1 MAAKENR
8 EQNLLLLL
16 SKHRDYITANE
27 LAEYLG
33 TSKKTVY
40 RLVKKINESY
50 PAGDLISSEKGRGYK
65 LDYEKYI
72 STSMTQIDNDPSS
85 YSPGERRNRIMEELL
100 LASPKSKN
108 VYGLFKDYYVGDS
121 VIFNDEQVIADQLKE
136 YQLKLIRKNRTLAIK
151 GEEGNIRQA
160 IADLIQ
166 AFNTVDI
173 DELASVKE
181 SSLNTYDA
189 LFVLNQIKE
198 MEKKLKITL
207 PYPYNINIFSHL
219 YILITRSRNVG
230 LINIIDQ
237 NTVTKEEKE
246 QLLKDSVLYEVASIT
261 IANVEQYLNE
271 KLPKIEIFYLYQYLA
286 SSRMQGIANDT
297 SKFSK
302 QVSQITHTYIEE
314 MSEKLGIIITD
325 SFIFSDLA
333 NHIKP
338 MMNRLENK
346 IRIKNGL
353 LDEIK
358 VSYKEIFEEV
368 SKVSKQ
374 VSELYHLPFI
384 NEDENGFI
392 TLYFAR
398 VLEVYQMPI
407 KTVIMCTTGVGTSEL
422 LKAKIEKKF
431 PELDIIN
438 VLATR
443 DLERFLEEY
452 PETELVLTTIKLK
465 KSLPVKSLLVSAMLT
480 SDDQKRIQHKIEEI
494 NHEA

>member
-16 SKHRDYITANE
+16 SKQRDYITSNE
-27 LAEYLG
+27 LANYLG

-40 RLVKKINESY
+40 RLIKKINENY
-50 PAGDLISSEKGRGYK
+50 PEGDLISSEKGRGYK

-72 STSMTQIDNDPSS
+72 QTNMTQIDHDSSS
-85 YSPGERRNRIMEELL
+85 YSPSERRNRIMEELL
-100 LASPKSKN
+100 LSSPKAKN
-108 VYGLFKDYYVGDS
+108 VYDLFKDYYVGDS
-121 VIFNDEQVIADQLKE
+121 VIFNDEQLIADQLKE
-136 YQLKLIRKNRTLAIK
+136 YQLKLVRKNRTLAIR
-151 GEEGNIRQA
+151 GDEGSIRQA

-181 SSLNTYDA
+181 SRLNTYDA
-189 LFVLNQIKE
+189 LFVLNQIKK
-198 MEKKLKITL
+198 MEKDLKITL

-230 LINIIDQ
+230 LMNITDQ

-246 QLLKDSVLYEVASIT
+246 QLLKDTALYEVASVTIT
-261 IANVEQYLNE
+261 NVEQYLNE
-271 KLPKIEIFYLYQYLA
+271 KLPEIEIFYLYQYLA
-286 SSRMQGIANDT
+286 SSRMQGSVDDA
-297 SKFSK
+297 SKFSE
-302 QVSQITHTYIEE
+302 QIIEITHTYIEK
-314 MSEKLGIIITD
+314 MSKKLGISITD
-325 SFIFSDLA
+325 DLIFSDLA

-338 MMNRLENK
+338 MINRLEHK

-358 VSYKEIFEEV
+358 VSYQEIFEKINSV
-368 SKVSKQ
+368 SKL
-374 VSELYHLPFI
+374 VSEQYHLPFI

-398 VLEVYQMPI
+398 VLETYQLPI
-407 KTVIMCTTGVGTSEL
+407 KTLIMCMTGVGTSEL

-431 PELDIIN
+431 PELDVIDVIS
-438 VLATR
+438 TK
-443 DLERFLEEY
+443 DLERFLVDY

-465 KSLPVKSLLVSAMLT
+465 RTLPIKSLLVSAMLT
-480 SDDQKRIQHKIEEI
+480 SDDQRRIQSKIEEI
-494 NHEA
+494 NHEK

>member
-286 SSRMQGIANDT
+286 SSRMQGMAEDT
-297 SKFSK
+297 HKFSE
-302 QVSQITHTYIEE
+302 QVTQITHTYIEK
-314 MSEKLGIIITD
+314 MSRKLGISITD
-325 SFIFSDLA
+325 DLIFSDLA

-338 MMNRLENK
+338 MLNRLEHK

-358 VSYKEIFEEV
+358 VSYQEIFAKVVEV
-368 SKVSKQ
+368 SNS
-374 VSELYHLPFI
+374 VSEQYHLPFI

-398 VLEVYQMPI
+398 VLETYQLPI
-407 KTVIMCTTGVGTSEL
+407 KTLIMCTTGVGTSEL
-422 LKAKIEKKF
+422 LKAKVEKKF
-431 PELDIIN
+431 PELDVID
-438 VLATR
+438 VVATK
-443 DLERFLEEY
+443 DLDQFLKDY
-452 PETELVLTTIKLK
+452 PETELVLTTIKINR
-465 KSLPVKSLLVSAMLT
+465 SLSIKSLLVSAMLT
-480 SDDQKRIQHKIEEI
+480 SDDQRRIQNKIEEI
-494 NHEA
+494 NHEE

>member
-1 MAAKENR
+1 MSAKENR

-16 SKHRDYITANE
+16 SKQRDYATSNKLAND
-27 LAEYLG
+27 LG
-33 TSKKTVY
+33 VSTKTIY
-40 RLVKKINESY
+40 RLIKKINKGY
-50 PAGDLISSEKGRGYK
+50 PEGDLISAEKGRGYK

-72 STSMTQIDNDPSS
+72 STSMTQIDSKLTS
-85 YSPGERRNRIMEELL
+85 YSPEARCNRVMEELL
-100 LASPKSKN
+100 LTSPKAKN
-108 VYGLFKDYYVGDS
+108 VYDLFEDYYVGDS
-121 VIFNDEQVIADQLKE
+121 VIFNDEQIIANQLEE
-136 YQLKLIRKNRTLAIK
+136 YQLKLVRKNRTLAIR
-151 GEEGNIRQA
+151 GEEASVRQA
-160 IADLIQ
+160 IADLIK
-166 AFNTVDI
+166 AFNTI
-173 DELASVKE
+173 DVEELASVKE

-189 LFVLNQIKE
+189 LFVLNQIKK
-198 MEKKLKITL
+198 MERDLKITL

-219 YILITRSRNVG
+219 YILLTRSRNVG
-230 LINIIDQ
+230 LTKINDK
-237 NTVTKEEKE
+237 NDLSKNEK
-246 QLLKDSVLYEVASIT
+246 QQMQKDNILYEVANATIT
-261 IANVEQYLNE
+261 NVERYLNDH
-271 KLPKIEIFYLYQYLA
+271 LPEIEIFYLYQYLA

>member
-1 MAAKENR
+1 MSAKENR

-16 SKHRDYITANE
+16 SKQRDYATSNE
-27 LAEYLG
+27 LANDLG
-33 TSKKTVY
+33 VSPKTIY
-40 RLVKKINESY
+40 RLIKKINKGY
-50 PAGDLISSEKGRGYK
+50 PEGDLISSKKGRGYK

-72 STSMTQIDNDPSS
+72 STSMMQIDSKLTS
-85 YSPGERRNRIMEELL
+85 YSPEARRNRVMEELL
-100 LASPKSKN
+100 LTSPKAKI
-108 VYGLFKDYYVGDS
+108 VYDLFEDYYVGDS
-121 VIFNDEQVIADQLKE
+121 VIFNDEQIIANQLEE
-136 YQLKLIRKNRTLAIK
+136 YQLKLVRKNRTLAIK
-151 GEEGNIRQA
+151 GEEASVRQA
-160 IADLIQ
+160 IADLIK
-166 AFNTVDI
+166 AFNTIDI

-189 LFVLNQIKE
+189 LFVLNQIKK
-198 MEKKLKITL
+198 MERDLKITL

-230 LINIIDQ
+230 LMKISDENDL
-237 NTVTKEEKE
+237 TKTEA
-246 QLLKDSVLYEVASIT
+246 QQMQKDTMLYEVANAT
-261 IANVEQYLNE
+261 IKNVEQYLNSH
-271 KLPKIEIFYLYQYLA
+271 LPEIEVFYLYQYLA
-286 SSRMQGIANDT
+286 SSRMQGVVDDT

-302 QVSQITHTYIEE
+302 QVSQITHTYIAE
-314 MSEKLGIIITD
+314 MSKKLGMNITD
-325 SFIFSDLA
+325 DLIFSNLA

-338 MMNRLENK
+338 MMNRLEHK

-358 VSYKEIFEEV
+358 VSYKDILEKV
-368 SKVSKQ
+368 SNVSKQ

-398 VLEVYQMPI
+398 VLETYQMPI
-407 KTVIMCTTGVGTSEL
+407 KTLIMCTTGVGTSEL

-431 PELDIIN
+431 PELDIID
-438 VLATR
+438 VLATK
-443 DLERFLEEY
+443 DLERFLEDY

-465 KSLPVKSLLVSAMLT
+465 KSLPVRSLLVSAMLT

-494 NHEA
+494 NHGQ